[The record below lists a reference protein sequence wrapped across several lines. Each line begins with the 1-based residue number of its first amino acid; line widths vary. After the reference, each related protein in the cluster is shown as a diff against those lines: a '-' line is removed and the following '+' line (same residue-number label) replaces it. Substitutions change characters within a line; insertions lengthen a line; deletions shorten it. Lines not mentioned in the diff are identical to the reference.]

1 MIPMNQGKDAPPK
14 IIIIGLGPGDP
25 DLLTR
30 RAWDVINSA
39 GEIYLR
45 TRDHPTVEGFPP
57 NLKVH
62 SFDNYYQEEE
72 SLEIVY
78 QRITAEIINISQQ
91 NQGVIYAVPGDP
103 FVAEATTPMILSQ
116 ARELELKVEIIP
128 GVSFLEPSFSAVEI
142 DPLPQIT
149 IIDALELQDTHYPP
163 FPPDNPVLIAQ
174 VHSTEVASNLKLTL
188 MEVYPDDH
196 PVFLIH
202 NAGTETEL
210 IEKIPLF
217 ELDRSRKIKNR
228 SSVFLPPLEKG
239 SSLESF
245 QEIIA
250 HLRAPDG
257 CPWDLEQDHQSLRT
271 NLLEEVY
278 EVLEAIDEEDSVAMQ
293 EEFGDLL
300 LQIILHAQIASED
313 GEFTMSD
320 VIRGIYLKIIKRHP
334 HVFEDLSL
342 DKSED
347 VIRNWE
353 RIKAQ
358 ERKMNGDSTK
368 GLLDGVP
375 TSMPALTQAQ
385 TYQKRAAR
393 VGFDW
398 KDIQG
403 VITKIPEEI
412 RELQVARE
420 SKEQAAEVGDLLFS
434 VVNIARWL
442 EIDAESALRG
452 TNRQFKGRFSY
463 LEKEARAI
471 GRELSKMTLDEL
483 DILWEQ
489 AKTLEGD

>member
-1 MIPMNQGKDAPPK
+1 MIPMNQKKDAPPK

-45 TRDHPTVEGFPP
+45 TREHPTVEGFPP
-57 NLKVH
+57 NLKIH
-62 SFDNYYQEEE
+62 SFDNFYQEEE
-72 SLEIVY
+72 SFEIVY
-78 QRITAEIINISQQ
+78 QRITAEIINLSQR
-91 NQGVIYAVPGDP
+91 NTGVIYAVPGDP
-103 FVAEATTPMILSQ
+103 FVAEATTPMILSK
-116 ARELELKVEIIP
+116 ARELELEVEIIP
-128 GVSFLEPSFSAVEI
+128 GVSFLEPAFSAAEI

-149 IIDALELQDTHYPP
+149 ILDALELQDTHYPP
-163 FPPDNPVLIAQ
+163 FPPDIPVLIAQ
-174 VHSTEVASNLKLTL
+174 VHSTDVASNLKLNL
-188 MEVYPDDH
+188 MAVYPDDH
-196 PVFLIH
+196 PVLLIH
-202 NAGTETEL
+202 DAGTETEVV
-210 IEKIPLF
+210 EKIHLF

-250 HLRAPDG
+250 HLRTPDG
-257 CPWDLEQDHQSLRT
+257 CPWDREQDHQSLRP
-271 NLLEEVY
+271 NLLEEVF
-278 EVLEAIDEEDSVAMQ
+278 EVLEAIDSGDPAAMQ

-300 LQIILHAQIASED
+300 LQIILHAQIASEN
-313 GEFTMSD
+313 GEFAMSD
-320 VIRGIYLKIIKRHP
+320 VIRGIYLKIKQRHP
-334 HVFEDLSL
+334 HVFEDLPL
-342 DKSED
+342 DQAGD

-358 ERKMNGDSTK
+358 ERKINGDSTK
-368 GLLDGVP
+368 GLLDGAP
-375 TSMPALTQAQ
+375 ISMPALTLAQ

-403 VITKIPEEI
+403 VIKKIPEEI
-412 RELQVARE
+412 KELQVARE
-420 SKEQAAEVGDLLFS
+420 SKEQTVEVGDLLFS

-452 TNRQFKGRFSY
+452 ANRRFKERFSY
-463 LEKEARAI
+463 IEKEARAT
-471 GRELSKMTLDEL
+471 GRELSEMTLDDL

-489 AKTLEGD
+489 SKSLEGD

>member
-1 MIPMNQGKDAPPK
+1 MIPNNQGKDAPPN
-14 IIIIGLGPGDP
+14 IIIVGLGPGDP

-30 RAWDVINSA
+30 RAWTVINSA
-39 GEIYLR
+39 EEIYLR
-45 TRDHPTVEGFPP
+45 TRDHPTVEGLPP

-62 SFDNYYQEEE
+62 SFDGFYQEEDSFE
-72 SLEIVY
+72 VVY
-78 QRITAEIINISQQ
+78 QRIAAEIIKLSQE
-91 NQGVIYAVPGDP
+91 NASVIYAVPGDP
-103 FVAEATTPMILSQ
+103 FVAEATTPMILSK
-116 ARELELKVEIIP
+116 ARELELEVEIIP
-128 GVSFLEPSFSAVEI
+128 GVSFLEPSFEAAKI

-149 IIDALELQDTHYPP
+149 ILDALEMQDTHYPP
-163 FPPDNPVLIAQ
+163 FPPDTPVLIAQ
-174 VHSTEVASNLKLTL
+174 VHSIEVASNLKLTL
-188 MEVYPDDH
+188 MAVYPDDH
-196 PVFLIH
+196 PLLLIH
-202 NAGTETEL
+202 DAGTESEQ

-217 ELDRSRKIKNR
+217 ELDRSRMIKNR

-257 CPWDLEQDHQSLRT
+257 CPWDREQDHQSLRQ
-271 NLLEEVY
+271 NLLEETY
-278 EVLEAIDEEDSVAMQ
+278 EVLEAIDAEDLAAMQ

-320 VIRGIYLKIIKRHP
+320 VIRGIYLKIIQRHP

-342 DKSED
+342 DQSED
-347 VIRNWE
+347 VIKNWE

-358 ERKMNGDSTK
+358 ERKMNGESTR

-375 TSMPALTQAQ
+375 VSMPSLTQAQ

-398 KDIQG
+398 EDIQG
-403 VITKIPEEI
+403 VISKIPEEI
-412 RELQVARE
+412 KELQDSRE
-420 SKEQAAEVGDLLFS
+420 PREQAAEVGDLLFS
-434 VVNIARWL
+434 VVNISRWL

-452 TNRQFKGRFSY
+452 TNRRFKERFSY

-471 GRELSKMTLDEL
+471 GRELSEMTFDEL

-489 AKTLEGD
+489 SKSLEGD

>member
-1 MIPMNQGKDAPPK
+1 MIPMNRGKNDPPK
-14 IIIIGLGPGDP
+14 IIILGLGPGDP

-30 RAWDVINSA
+30 RAWEVINSA
-39 GEIYLR
+39 EEIYLR

-57 NLKVH
+57 DLNVH
-62 SFDNYYQEEE
+62 SFDNFYQEEE
-72 SLEIVY
+72 SFEIVY
-78 QRITAEIINISQQ
+78 QRITAEIINLSQQ
-91 NQGVIYAVPGDP
+91 KAGVIYAVPGDP
-103 FVAEATTPMILSQ
+103 FVAEATTPMILSK
-116 ARELELKVEIIP
+116 ARELELEVEVIS
-128 GVSFLEPSFSAVEI
+128 GVSFLEPTFSAVGI

-149 IIDALELQDTHYPP
+149 ILDALELQDTHYPP
-163 FPPDNPVLIAQ
+163 FPPDTPVLIAQ
-174 VHSTEVASNLKLTL
+174 VHSSEVASNLKLTL
-188 MEVYPDDH
+188 MAVYPDDH
-196 PVFLIH
+196 QILLIH
-202 NAGTETEL
+202 DAGTEAEL

-217 ELDRSRKIKNR
+217 ELDRSRMIKNR

-239 SSLESF
+239 TSLESF

-257 CPWDLEQDHQSLRT
+257 CPWDQEQDHQSLRP
-271 NLLEEVY
+271 NLLEELY
-278 EVLEAIDEEDSVAMQ
+278 EVLEAIDAEDPVAMQ

-300 LQIILHAQIASED
+300 LQIVLHAQIASED

-320 VIRGIYLKIIKRHP
+320 VIRGIFQKIIQRHP

-342 DKSED
+342 DQSED
-347 VIRNWE
+347 VIKNWE

-358 ERKMNGDSTK
+358 ERKMNGDSAK

-385 TYQKRAAR
+385 TYQKRATR

-403 VITKIPEEI
+403 VINKIPEEI
-412 RELQVARE
+412 KELQDAQEPRE
-420 SKEQAAEVGDLLFS
+420 QGEEMGDLLFS

-452 TNRQFKGRFSY
+452 TNRRFKERFSY

-471 GRELSKMTLDEL
+471 GRELSEMTVDEL
-483 DILWEQ
+483 DVLWEQ
-489 AKTLEGD
+489 SKSLERD

>member
-1 MIPMNQGKDAPPK
+1 MNHSKNSPPN

-25 DLLTR
+25 DLLTK

-45 TRDHPTVEGFPP
+45 TREHPTVEGFPP
-57 NLKVH
+57 NLKIH
-62 SFDNYYQEEE
+62 SFDNFYQEEE
-72 SLEIVY
+72 SFEIVY
-78 QRITAEIINISQQ
+78 QRITAEIINLSQR
-91 NQGVIYAVPGDP
+91 NAGVIYAVPGDP
-103 FVAEATTPMILSQ
+103 FVAEATTPLILSK
-116 ARELELKVEIIP
+116 ARELELEVEIIP
-128 GVSFLEPSFSAVEI
+128 GVSFLEPAFSAVEI

-149 IIDALELQDTHYPP
+149 ILDALELQDTHYPP
-163 FPPDNPVLIAQ
+163 FPPDIPVLIAQ
-174 VHSTEVASNLKLTL
+174 VHSPEVASNLKLTL
-188 MEVYPDDH
+188 MAVYPDDH
-196 PVFLIH
+196 PVLLIH
-202 NAGTETEL
+202 DAGTETEL

-217 ELDRSRKIKNR
+217 ELDRSRKIQNR

-257 CPWDLEQDHQSLRT
+257 CPWDQEQDHQSLRP
-271 NLLEEVY
+271 NLLEEVF
-278 EVLEAIDEEDSVAMQ
+278 EVLEAIDADDPAAMQ

-300 LQIILHAQIASED
+300 LQIVLHAQIASED

-320 VIRGIYLKIIKRHP
+320 VIRGIYLKIIQRHP

-342 DKSED
+342 DQAGDAIK
-347 VIRNWE
+347 NWE

-358 ERKMNGDSTK
+358 ERKINGDSTK

-403 VITKIPEEI
+403 VIKKIPEEI
-412 RELQVARE
+412 KELHLARE
-420 SKEQAAEVGDLLFS
+420 AKEQAAEVGDLLFS

-442 EIDAESALRG
+442 KIDAESALRG
-452 TNRQFKGRFSY
+452 ANRRFKERFSY
-463 LEKEARAI
+463 IEKEARAI
-471 GRELSKMTLDEL
+471 GRELSEMTLDEI
-483 DILWEQ
+483 DTLWEQ
-489 AKTLEGD
+489 SKSLEGD

>member
-1 MIPMNQGKDAPPK
+1 MIPINQGKVAQPN
-14 IIIIGLGPGDP
+14 IIIVGLGPGDP

-45 TRDHPTVEGFPP
+45 TRDHPTVEGFPS

-62 SFDNYYQEEE
+62 SFDSIYQEEE
-72 SLEIVY
+72 CFEIVY
-78 QRITAEIINISQQ
+78 QRITAEIIKTSQQ
-91 NQGVIYAVPGDP
+91 NRSVIYAVPGDP
-103 FVAEATTPMILSQ
+103 FVAEATTPMILSK
-116 ARELELKVEIIP
+116 AKELEIEVEIIP
-128 GVSFLEPSFSAVEI
+128 GVSFLEPAFTAVEI
-142 DPLPQIT
+142 DPLPQTT
-149 IIDALELQDTHYPP
+149 ILDALELQDTHYPP
-163 FPPDNPVLIAQ
+163 FPPDTPVLIAQ

-188 MEVYPDDH
+188 MAVYPDDH
-196 PVFLIH
+196 PIFLIH
-202 NAGTETEL
+202 DAGTETEL

-217 ELDRSRKIKNR
+217 ELDRSRMIKNR

-257 CPWDLEQDHQSLRT
+257 CPWDREPDHQSLRS

-278 EVLEAIDEEDSVAMQ
+278 EVLEAIDAEDLGAMQ

-320 VIRGIYLKIIKRHP
+320 VIKGIYLKIIQRHP

-342 DKSED
+342 DQSDD
-347 VIRNWE
+347 VIKNWE

-358 ERKMNGDSTK
+358 ERKMNGGSTK

-375 TSMPALTQAQ
+375 GSMPALTQAQ

-403 VITKIPEEI
+403 VISKIPEEI
-412 RELQVARE
+412 MELQDTQE
-420 SKEQAAEVGDLLFS
+420 PGEQAEEMGDLLFS

-442 EIDAESALRG
+442 EIDAESALRR
-452 TNRQFKGRFSY
+452 TNRRFKQRFSY
-463 LEKEARAI
+463 LEKKARAMR
-471 GRELSKMTLDEL
+471 RELSEMTLDEL

-489 AKTLEGD
+489 SKFLEGD

>member
-1 MIPMNQGKDAPPK
+1 MNHGKDAPPN

-30 RAWDVINSA
+30 RAWDIINSA

-45 TRDHPTVEGFPP
+45 TSDHPTVEGFPP

-62 SFDNYYQEEE
+62 SFDSFYQEEE
-72 SLEIVY
+72 SFEIVY

-91 NQGVIYAVPGDP
+91 KSGVIYAVPGDP
-103 FVAEATTPMILSQ
+103 FVAEATTPMILSK
-116 ARELELKVEIIP
+116 ARELELEVEIIP
-128 GVSFLEPSFSAVEI
+128 GVSFLEPAFSAVEI

-149 IIDALELQDTHYPP
+149 ILDALELQDTHYPP
-163 FPPDNPVLIAQ
+163 FPPDTPALIAQ
-174 VHSTEVASNLKLTL
+174 VHSTEAASNLKLTL
-188 MEVYPDDH
+188 MAVYPDDH
-196 PVFLIH
+196 PILLIH
-202 NAGTETEL
+202 DAGTENEL

-217 ELDRSRKIKNR
+217 ELDRSRMIKNR
-228 SSVFLPPLEKG
+228 SSVFLPPLGKG

-257 CPWDLEQDHQSLRT
+257 CPWDREQDHQSLRQ
-271 NLLEEVY
+271 NLLEETY
-278 EVLEAIDEEDSVAMQ
+278 EVLEAIDAEDSNAMQ

-320 VIRGIYLKIIKRHP
+320 VIQGIYLKIIKRHP

-342 DKSED
+342 SQAGD
-347 VIRNWE
+347 VIKNWE
-353 RIKAQ
+353 KIKAQ
-358 ERKMNGDSTK
+358 ERKINGEESK
-368 GLLDGVP
+368 NLLDGVP
-375 TSMPALTQAQ
+375 TTMPALTQAQ

-403 VITKIPEEI
+403 VIEKIPEEI

-420 SKEQAAEVGDLLFS
+420 SKEQAAELGDLLFS
-434 VVNIARWL
+434 VVNVARWL
-442 EIDAESALRG
+442 EIDAESTLRG
-452 TNRQFKGRFSY
+452 ANRRFKERFSY

-471 GRELSKMTLDEL
+471 GRELSEMGLDEL
-483 DILWEQ
+483 DNLWERS
-489 AKTLEGD
+489 KTGDKD